1 MKKHIILIVSYLFLF
16 LFLNDKMIATIKKK
30 TDEYYILCVCIYIY
44 IYIYIYIKLCQNNN
58 ISFISICLLI
68 DVMLKTSGNLKSD

>member
-1 MKKHIILIVSYLFLF
+1 
-16 LFLNDKMIATIKKK
+16 MIATIKKK
-30 TDEYYILCVCIYIY
+30 TDEYYILCVC

-68 DVMLKTSGNLKSD
+68 DVMLKTSGNFKSD